1 MIPSSE
7 TFLMPPV
14 EIAGQLNSEE
24 RRIITAAILDA
35 PKKPEV
41 VLEVGTWLGGGS
53 TLHFLRAL
61 EKNGTGRLWGIEA
74 DRSIYNQM
82 IENIPA
88 AAPEAIQ
95 RFMALFGF
103 SSQVIPGWLKEL
115 GPEEQV
121 DLVFLD
127 GGDNPFEQ
135 IQEFMLL
142 ADRIRIGGQLFAH
155 DAKLRKGKWLL
166 PYLSLLDN
174 WKVELHDIST
184 EGLLSANKL
193 AAKPSPQS
201 SRAARL
207 KLRSM
212 RLQPIELIGRLLPS
226 PVCDALLMMMPA
238 RFRSRVSQGR

>member
-1 MIPSSE
+1 MISSSE
-7 TFLMPPV
+7 TFLVPPV

-41 VLEVGTWLGGGS
+41 VLEVGTWFGGGS

-61 EKNGTGRLWGIEA
+61 EKNGTGHLWGIEA

-82 IENIPA
+82 IENIRS
-88 AAPEAIQ
+88 AAPEASN
-95 RFMALFGF
+95 RFTPLFGF
-103 SSQVIPGWLKEL
+103 SNQVIPRWLREL
-115 GPEEQV
+115 RPEQQV

-135 IQEFMLL
+135 IQEFTLL

-174 WKVELHDIST
+174 WKVELHDTST
-184 EGLLSANKL
+184 EGLLSARKL
-193 AAKPSPQS
+193 AANPSPQS
-201 SRAARL
+201 SRAARR
-207 KLRSM
+207 KLISM

-226 PVCDALLMMMPA
+226 PVCNALLMMMPE
-238 RFRSRVSQGR
+238 RFRNRVSQGR

>member
-1 MIPSSE
+1 MNTAASS
-7 TFLMPPV
+7 V
-14 EIAGQLNSEE
+14 EISGQLNSEE
-24 RRIITAAILDA
+24 RRIITAAVLESEQK
-35 PKKPEV
+35 PKI

-53 TLHFLRAL
+53 TLHLLRAL
-61 EKNGTGRLWGIEA
+61 EKNGVGRLWGIEA
-74 DRSIYNQM
+74 DRSIYEEM
-82 IENIPA
+82 LKNIRA
-88 AAPEAIQ
+88 AAPEALH
-95 RFMALFGF
+95 RFTPLFGF
-103 SSQVIPGWLKEL
+103 SQEVIPRWLKEL

-142 ADRIRIGGQLFAH
+142 DDRIRIGGRLFAH

-193 AAKPSPQS
+193 AVNPSPQS
-201 SRAARL
+201 SRAARR